1 MIDNFKCRY
10 WDTGYLLVVT
20 LKYIVAMIRPEKFNV
35 VKKELQKVEINGLT
49 VSAVSGYGVQ
59 KGHLEID
66 RIKAKK
72 YEANLLEKIKI
83 EVAVND
89 DFLQMTVEAIQNGSR
104 DKDGYVGSGKIFV
117 MSLEDAIRVRTNE
130 SGPHA
135 I

>member
-1 MIDNFKCRY
+1 MQKLG
-10 WDTGYLLVVT
+10 TGYLLVVS
-20 LKYIVAMIRPEKFNV
+20 LKYIIAMIRPEKLDA

-49 VSAVSGYGVQ
+49 VSSVSGYGAQ
-59 KGHLEID
+59 RGHLEID
-66 RIKAKK
+66 RTKVKK

-83 EVAVND
+83 EVAVYD